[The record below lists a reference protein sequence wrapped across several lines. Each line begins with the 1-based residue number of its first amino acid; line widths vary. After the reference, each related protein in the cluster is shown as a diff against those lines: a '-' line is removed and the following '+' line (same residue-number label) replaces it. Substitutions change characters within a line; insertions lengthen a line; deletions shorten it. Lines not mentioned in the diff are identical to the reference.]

1 MLKEVKENYYA
12 EKNKIENYTEKQI
25 KFFLLK
31 LKNGSI
37 DDIKY
42 RRTLVNAFVNKVY
55 VYNDKIAIM
64 LNVTNE
70 SVTINKELLSE
81 IRSNLL
87 KAQSSYNAAL
97 CQPKEVV

>member
-1 MLKEVKENYYA
+1 M
-12 EKNKIENYTEKQI
+12 
-25 KFFLLK
+25 
-31 LKNGSI
+31 KNGSI

-87 KAQSSYNAAL
+87 KAQSSYNEAL